1 MYNNGQFVSSCS
13 EVKYSYP
20 LNVKLK
26 FDHSVT
32 TKSLKRNFKVLNS
45 PDNRIFM
52 ESASA
57 KDILS
62 ASRIALENDIFAYV
76 KNKED
81 ALNWI
86 KNYKEVEISSLSK
99 DQRYML

>member
-1 MYNNGQFVSSCS
+1 
-13 EVKYSYP
+13 
-20 LNVKLK
+20 
-26 FDHSVT
+26 
-32 TKSLKRNFKVLNS
+32 
-45 PDNRIFM
+45 M

-62 ASRIALENDIFAYV
+62 TSRIALEGDIFAYV

-86 KNYKEVEISSLSK
+86 KNYKEVKISSLSK
-99 DQRYML
+99 DQRYKF